1 MNDHSKLAGYLTL
14 SILLIVFVAW
24 VKYSLVSDSVFIVI
38 LIGSFAFFIGWRVT
52 TGIWPG
58 NDARP

>member
-1 MNDHSKLAGYLTL
+1 MNDHSKLAGYFIL

-24 VKYSLVSDSVFIVI
+24 VKYSLVSDSVFVVI
-38 LIGSFAFFIGWRVT
+38 LIATCAFFIGWRVL

-58 NDARP
+58 NDARQ